1 MLDSIRG
8 VVALTRQFEG
18 HLSWQRHTTPRRGFD
33 VGESLLIGRTRREMF
48 YTIPV
53 LEAIF

>member
-18 HLSWQRHTTPRRGFD
+18 HLSWQRHTTPRGGFD

-53 LEAIF
+53 LEAI